1 MKTIKFISA
10 LALTLGL
17 AACDSYD
24 LPNPPGQNYPEP
36 DGYFENSGLVLT
48 PNADAI
54 SLSAY
59 NEANQFVPVATVEQL
74 VNFPEGYDL
83 VIDMQ
88 LGNNDQFSKSTILT
102 TTIEE
107 NDDTKQLTINPD
119 VLNGAI
125 QEVLTKEPG
134 TYNVPVRFLAYA
146 VRGTTRMGLGGE
158 GATYGNA
165 TLNIHTYDAAKVI
178 ENAYY
183 VVPCD
188 ANGQPQLAK
197 AIKMNNTAGNVSPYD
212 NPEFAVKLD
221 VPEETPY
228 LFMIAPQSA
237 ITAGDAKALYGANAA
252 ADDMDG
258 KLVVGL
264 NAITMP
270 VAGSVLVTVNMEQDS
285 YVINYAFEVIY
296 PLFGSTK
303 AENVMALYTNDYINY
318 YGVTA
323 INNRWR
329 IYTQADKK
337 GVIFKMDPEVEPIVA
352 ENGLSS
358 EGAITSAA
366 DGLDLTA
373 PVKGNCL
380 YYADVNLVQKT
391 FSLKALHTMSVIGAG
406 NGWNL
411 ETATELTP
419 SKDLKVWT
427 AKDVKIGDE
436 FKINCNG
443 AWDYDFGGVS
453 VPDATGKQVY
463 NLNFKGSNMPAKAGT
478 YDVEINFSTMPYVL
492 TLTPKN

>member
-48 PNADAI
+48 PNTEAV
-54 SLSAY
+54 SLAAF
-59 NEANQFVPVATVEQL
+59 NEANQFVTVATIDEL
-74 VNFPEGYDL
+74 SNFPEGYDL

-88 LGNNDQFSKSTILT
+88 LGNNKEFSKSTILT

-107 NDDTKQLTINPD
+107 NVLTINPD

-125 QEVLTKEPG
+125 QEVITKEPG
-134 TYNVPVRFLAYA
+134 TYSVPVRFLAYA
-146 VRGTTRMGLGGE
+146 VRGTTRMGLGGI
-158 GATYGNA
+158 GATYGEG
-165 TLNIHTYDAAKVI
+165 TMKIQTYDAAKVI

-183 VVPCD
+183 IVPCD
-188 ANGQPQLAK
+188 VKGNPQLSK
-197 AIKMNNTAGNVSPYD
+197 AIKMNNTAGGNVSPYD

-237 ITAGDAKALYGANAA
+237 ITAANGEGLYGANAG
-252 ADDMDG
+252 DLDMNG

-264 NAITMP
+264 NAIKMP
-270 VAGSVLVTVNMEQDS
+270 IAGSVLVTVNMEQDS

-296 PLFGSTK
+296 PLYGSTK
-303 AENVMALYTNDYINY
+303 AENCMALYTDDYINY

-337 GVIFKMDPEVEPIVA
+337 GVIFKMDPAVEPTVA
-352 ENGLSS
+352 ENGLSA

-366 DGLDLTA
+366 DGIDLTA

-380 YYADVNLVQKT
+380 YYVDVNLVQKT
-391 FSLKALHTMSVIGAG
+391 YSLKALQTMTVIGGG

-411 ETATELTP
+411 ETATPLTA

-427 AKDVKIGDE
+427 AKDVELGDE

-443 AWDYDFGGVS
+443 AWDYDFGGVK
-453 VPDATGKQVY
+453 VEDTTGKYVY
-463 NLNFKGSNMPAKAGT
+463 NLNFKGSNMQTKPGK
-478 YDVEINFSTMPYVL
+478 YDIEINFSTMPYVL